1 MVLIDT
7 WIGDEKSLRPQPKPD
22 ALRDAGKRSGQRRAD
37 GAIENPDLLKA
48 TAPQLRAELEQVEP
62 AAEF

>member
-22 ALRDAGKRSGQRRAD
+22 ACGRESRSVESD
-37 GAIENPDLLKA
+37 GA
-48 TAPQLRAELEQVEP
+48 
-62 AAEF
+62 AAAR